1 VATFPRAILI
11 DLDDT
16 LIDDTSNVDAC
27 WDDACAATAPRLPGV
42 AVDRLRAEIDKLT
55 SWYWSDPKRHRRGR
69 LDLRAVRRHILELVF
84 DQLGIDDSGLARD
97 LAEMYR
103 KLREERAQMF
113 PGALDALARLRA
125 QGVRLGM
132 MTNGAADAQ
141 RAKIE
146 RFGLGRYF
154 DHIVIEGEFGAGKP
168 DRRVFEAL
176 LSALDVTPSDAW
188 AIGDH
193 LEFDVLAPMQLG
205 LHGIWVDPRN
215 AGLDGRP
222 DRPHRVVSAFTE
234 IAGDRARSSRPD
246 PRA

>member
-1 VATFPRAILI
+1 MATFPRAILI

-16 LIDDTSNVDAC
+16 LLDDSSNVDAC
-27 WDDACAATAPRLPGV
+27 WDDACGVVAPRFKGV
-42 AVDRLRAEIDKLT
+42 SVGRLRAEIDRQA
-55 SWYWSDPKRHRRGR
+55 SWYWSDPKRHRTGR

-84 DQLGIDDSGLARD
+84 GELGIDDSGLARD

-103 KLREERAQMF
+103 ELREKRAQMF
-113 PGALDALARLRA
+113 PGTMDALDRLRA
-125 QGVRLGM
+125 DGVRLGM
-132 MTNGAADAQ
+132 MTNGAAAAQ

-146 RFGLGRYF
+146 RFGLAPYF

-176 LSALDVTPSDAW
+176 LSALYTAPEDAW
-188 AIGDH
+188 AIGDN

-205 LHGIWVDPRN
+205 LHGIWVDRRN

-222 DRPHRVVSAFTE
+222 GRPHRIVSAFTE
-234 IAGDRARSSRPD
+234 IVASPG
-246 PRA
+246 

>member
-1 VATFPRAILI
+1 MTNLPRAILI

-16 LIDDTSNVDAC
+16 LLDDSSNVGAC
-27 WDDACAATAPRLPGV
+27 WDDACAAAAPRLRGV
-42 AVDRLRAEIDKLT
+42 GVDRLRAEIDRLT
-55 SWYWSDPKRHRRGR
+55 SWYWSDPKRHRTGR

-84 DQLGIDDSGLARD
+84 GELGIDDGGLARD

-103 KLREERAQMF
+103 ELREERAQMF
-113 PGALDALARLRA
+113 PGALDALGRLRA

-146 RFGLGRYF
+146 RFGLAAYF

-168 DRRVFEAL
+168 DRRVFEVL
-176 LSALDVTPSDAW
+176 LSALDVAPGDAW

-205 LHGIWVDPRN
+205 LHGIWVDQRHV
-215 AGLDGRP
+215 GLDGCP
-222 DRPHRVVSAFTE
+222 SQPHRIVSAFTE
-234 IAGDRARSSRPD
+234 IVA
-246 PRA
+246 